1 MVTALPDRHQTG
13 GDIFAETTTD
23 IQQIEGCVI
32 VCSQFSSIND
42 TDGPPREMACA
53 LPPWSHVVTACSL
66 MPIRPYRR
74 PTARRTVAG
83 LTAIATLIGQLPLA
97 TLQATKASA
106 QLVMTRAD
114 YEACQAQDETAFRKA
129 IDTLTTKGL
138 QAGLANVDYRGVT
151 ADQWRKIGMDEI
163 LDKQIDTAIEE
174 VKQES
179 SWGRLLQSLASSEEA
194 QKLATAVA
202 ERTFNAQ
209 PVKTALENLA
219 IGMGTSLSKRI
230 ELAIADTAEPAQQCM
245 QTFLGP
251 RYGSTV
257 ARVVGRDAAK
267 EYAIDPA
274 RSGAQVSTGNVL
286 AEGAGGLTGAV
297 ILLVRRQLA
306 NMAQRVGARMVGA
319 VLSRVVSAVAGG
331 VGLVLIAK
339 DIWDFRHGVLPII
352 ATEMKSRDTKDKVQ
366 IELAN
371 TIKEQIGENI
381 REISGKTADRV
392 VEIWQEFRRA
402 HAKVLALAE
411 ANPKFKDFMEL
422 IKPEALGRLDEVV
435 GVVAASDGD
444 QGVLKRLDDG
454 TLDLA
459 VNKLPSTAIDIARET
474 RSLDA
479 AIAWAAI
486 AGDQLDKVV
495 ENELHRR
502 AKPDGFTKVSLGR
515 LLSVGDKVAVTRL
528 ASLTPAQR
536 ETLFELEAKELR
548 NLGRALDE
556 KELASLSG
564 YMTGLTKSAG
574 TRLLQAVAL
583 TPAKMQVLSRNS
595 VREGIIASKDQ
606 SAAVGMM
613 LASDVVPDPWMVAE
627 HTRYVMDGRVA
638 PILLWEKHPALIGTA
653 IALLLMI
660 LLMMKRLIFGRRP
673 KIVVQRVESA
683 APPIKSAGPPKN

>member
-1 MVTALPDRHQTG
+1 MTAVATFAAQLP
-13 GDIFAETTTD
+13 
-23 IQQIEGCVI
+23 
-32 VCSQFSSIND
+32 
-42 TDGPPREMACA
+42 
-53 LPPWSHVVTACSL
+53 
-66 MPIRPYRR
+66 
-74 PTARRTVAG
+74 VAA
-83 LTAIATLIGQLPLA
+83 LTAHPAA
-97 TLQATKASA
+97 A

-129 IDTLTTKGL
+129 IDVLTTKGL

-151 ADQWRKIGMDEI
+151 AEEWRKIGMDEI
-163 LDKQIDTAIEE
+163 LDRQIDVAIEE
-174 VKQES
+174 VKQET
-179 SWGRLLQSLASSEEA
+179 SWGRLLQSLGSSEEA

-202 ERTFNAQ
+202 ERTFNSQ

-219 IGMGTSLSKRI
+219 TGMGTSLSKRI

-245 QTFLGP
+245 QAFLGP
-251 RYGSTV
+251 RYGNTV

-274 RSGAQVSTGNVL
+274 KSGAHVSTGNVL

-319 VLSRVVSAVAGG
+319 VLSRVVSVVAGG

-339 DIWDFRHGVLPII
+339 DIWDFRHGVLPIV
-352 ATEMKSRDTKDKVQ
+352 ATEMKTRETKDKVQ

-371 TIKEQIGENI
+371 TIKEQIGENV
-381 REISGKTADRV
+381 RDISAKTADRV

-411 ANPKFKDFMEL
+411 AHPPFKAFMEQ
-422 IKPEALGRLDEVV
+422 IKPETLGRLDEVV
-435 GVVAASDGD
+435 GLIVASEGD

-454 TLDLA
+454 SLDRA
-459 VNKLPSTAIDIARET
+459 VNKLPPAAIDIARET
-474 RSLDA
+474 RSLDTA
-479 AIAWAAI
+479 LAWSAI
-486 AGDQLDKVV
+486 AGDDLAKVV

-502 AKPDGFTKVSLGR
+502 AKPDGFTKLSLSR
-515 LLSVGDKVAVTRL
+515 LLSLGDKVAITRL
-528 ASLTPAQR
+528 ASLPPASR
-536 ETLFELEAKELR
+536 ETLFELDAKELR

-556 KELASLSG
+556 KELGSLAG
-564 YMTGLTKSAG
+564 YMTGLDKGAG

-583 TPAKMQVLSRNS
+583 APAKMQVLARTS

-613 LASDVVPDPWMVAE
+613 LASDTVPDPWQVAS
-627 HTRYVMDGRVA
+627 HVRNVMDGKIA
-638 PILLWEKHPALIGTA
+638 PILLWEKHPAFVGTA
-653 IALLLMI
+653 VALALMI
-660 LLMMKRLIFGRRP
+660 LLMFKRLIFGRRP
-673 KIVVQRVESA
+673 KVIVQRVESH
-683 APPIKSAGPPKN
+683 APPIRSARPPPKA